1 MLVTCDYGDQVFWD
15 QISSPKCNHCPIAT
29 SSQCDRKQYV
39 ESLLTSK
46 GKDVLSIAMKYNYV
60 PLVRYLVV
68 EKKFSLASMTSA
80 RVLHH
85 VLETTLRI
93 ISIEDCND
101 TSTQQDPELSYSIL
115 DESNVSL
122 FIVLHRVEIL
132 SFSNGL

>member
-1 MLVTCDYGDQVFWD
+1 M
-15 QISSPKCNHCPIAT
+15 SIAT
-29 SSQCDRKQYV
+29 
-39 ESLLTSK
+39 
-46 GKDVLSIAMKYNYV
+46 KYNYV

-80 RVLHH
+80 SVLQHL
-85 VLETTLRI
+85 LETTLQI